1 MDVSFFEESP
11 RLKFNQVLRQVQ
23 SIHTVTEELVNELQT
38 TVEEGKFT
46 VDRSKVRPPE
56 WHDWAKAN
64 HPQQDHHQPLRGPRN
79 RHRRINLQT
88 PPHAPSQQEERRD
101 RDRHPGGTV
110 PRQSEVSCNSTSART
125 TSKTSTWSRSTR
137 PLSEGTNTARIPLWA
152 TLRWVFI
159 SVMPM
164 LMLCKSIRVIYY
176 FHLAAVA
183 VAVAVAVAARMASLS
198 PHPFQLV
205 SPMVGSCH
213 HCRGSASMRFPVPV
227 NELLAALQKTVTLV
241 LPHYRAQKK
250 ALELKKRMSKRR
262 VQ

>member
-46 VDRSKVRPPE
+46 VDRFKVRPPE

-64 HPQQDHHQPLRGPRN
+64 HPQQYHHQPLRGPRN

-101 RDRHPGGTV
+101 RDRHPGA
-110 PRQSEVSCNSTSART
+110 PSPANPKFHAIRPQART
-125 TSKTSTWSRSTR
+125 TSKASTWSRSTR
-137 PLSEGTNTARIPLWA
+137 PLSEGTNATRISLWA

-176 FHLAAVA
+176 FHLAA

>member
-1 MDVSFFEESP
+1 MNYRRRWKRANSRSTGSKCVLPNGMTGPKPTTHSSTTTNPFVALEIGIGESTSK
-11 RLKFNQVLRQVQ
+11 RLL
-23 SIHTVTEELVNELQT
+23 T
-38 TVEEGKFT
+38 
-46 VDRSKVRPPE
+46 RP
-56 WHDWAKAN
+56 AN
-64 HPQQDHHQPLRGPRN
+64 KKNVVIVIDIQG
-79 RHRRINLQT
+79 
-88 PPHAPSQQEERRD
+88 APSPANPKFHAIRPQ
-101 RDRHPGGTV
+101 
-110 PRQSEVSCNSTSART
+110 ART
-125 TSKTSTWSRSTR
+125 TSKASTWSRSTR